1 MAERRRENYYRY
13 QQQQQQQPLIT
24 TTGTTQSQTV
34 KVNPSPSTSQVIVI
48 ATLVPLG
55 ATLLILAGLTL
66 TATVIGLAVTTPLFV
81 ICSPV
86 LLAAALVIGLSVAGF
101 LTSGAFGVTSLS
113 SFAWLAS
120 YLRRSRL
127 TEQLR
132 QQYAKP
138 RLEDTVGQDTVVN
151 EAQMTEEARDREG
164 KAQEMVQEAQSDA
177 RKAGKAQK
185 ETRTSITS

>member
-13 QQQQQQQPLIT
+13 QQQQQQPLIT

-151 EAQMTEEARDREG
+151 EAQMTEEARDRVEG

>member
-13 QQQQQQQPLIT
+13 QQQQQQPLIT

-151 EAQMTEEARDREG
+151 EAQMTEEARDRVEG

-185 ETRTSITS
+185 ETRTSTTS

>member
-13 QQQQQQQPLIT
+13 QQQQQQPLIT

-132 QQYAKP
+132 RQYAKP

-151 EAQMTEEARDREG
+151 EAQMTEEARDRVEG

-185 ETRTSITS
+185 ETRTSTTS